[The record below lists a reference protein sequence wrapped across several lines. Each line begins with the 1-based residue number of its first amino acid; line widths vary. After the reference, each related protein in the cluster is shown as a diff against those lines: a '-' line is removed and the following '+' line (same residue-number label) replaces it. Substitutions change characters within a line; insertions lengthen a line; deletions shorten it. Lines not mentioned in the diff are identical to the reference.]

1 MKILFGS
8 DISVKLGTRCIE
20 YFAEQNAEKI
30 FADVLPLFK
39 EVDETVVNLECAIT
53 ESENKIKKGGPN
65 IKAPFGTAETLKKAG
80 INYVG
85 ISNNHVY
92 DFGRPGLI
100 DTVRELEKNNIA
112 YTGIG
117 KNDVDARKDLIIER
131 DGKKIAII
139 AVCEHEYSYAL
150 KDREGCREYDPYDT
164 NDDIVEAKKNADF
177 VVVMYHGGKEH
188 CRYPSPRLLKACRSM
203 VKHGA
208 DLVLCQHTHC
218 IGCYEEYMGAHILY
232 GQGNFV
238 FVEGGDPDELWDY
251 CLLVKAEFTDKV
263 SVEFIPVKVN
273 GDEGIMLCQGEDKER
288 ILSELFER
296 SKSLEDGTWQDKWEE
311 FCYSNVCSWYKFLPE
326 NLENRVAVM
335 RECEAHND
343 VHKVLYKTHH
353 YYNERYDE
361 NGNLIPREEQE
372 KE

>member
-8 DISVKLGTRCIE
+8 DVSVKKDTKCIE
-20 YFAEQNAEKI
+20 YFAEQNEKAI
-30 FADVLPLFK
+30 FTDVLDVIK
-39 EVDETVVNLECAIT
+39 EADETIVNLECAIT

-100 DTVRELEKNNIA
+100 DTVKELEKNDIK

-117 KNDVDARKDLIIER
+117 KDVIDARKDLIIEK

-150 KDREGCREYDPYDT
+150 EDREGCREYDPYDT
-164 NDDIVEAKKNADF
+164 NDDIVDAKKNADF

-218 IGCYEEYMGAHILY
+218 IGCYEEFMGGYIVY
-232 GQGNFV
+232 GQGNFI
-238 FVEGGDPDELWDY
+238 FVEGGEPDELWDFA
-251 CLLVKAEFTDKV
+251 LLVKAEFTDKV
-263 SVEFIPVKVN
+263 SVDFIPVRVN
-273 GDEGIMLCQGEDKER
+273 GDEGITLCKGEEKER
-288 ILSELFER
+288 ILREFKER
-296 SKSLEDGTWQDKWEE
+296 SNSIKDGTWIDGWRE
-311 FCYSNVCSWYKFLPE
+311 FCHSPTCRWYKFLPKE
-326 NLENRVAVM
+326 IENRVIVM
-335 RECEAHND
+335 KECEAHSD
-343 VHKVLYKTHH
+343 VWCELYKTHH
-353 YYNERYDE
+353 FYNERYDE

-372 KE
+372 NK